1 MANVSLLRWKEYGDT
16 DAPSLRE
23 RFEPGPY
30 PGQEKIVR
38 YLENGKVILAAP
50 GISRDVF
57 TGELIAVRL
66 EVLTDG
72 AYSWDTALSTF
83 RGGFF
88 IQSYL

>member
-38 YLENGKVILAAP
+38 YLENGKVI
-50 GISRDVF
+50 
-57 TGELIAVRL
+57 
-66 EVLTDG
+66 
-72 AYSWDTALSTF
+72 
-83 RGGFF
+83 
-88 IQSYL
+88 